1 MNEMILRTIFK
12 KKEIQMSIGRKELII
27 LIIFIFLCIYSY
39 INWYP
44 LASILLFIS
53 LLIYSMF
60 VIEGVYAGRIRIS
73 IILGSLVLL
82 FILIS
87 VVEKWTIWE
96 IFMSIFG
103 IVLIEVILVVSVNY
117 FYNLFQKVSNPEFF
131 FKRNMYKEDINN
143 QYTSYYKDI
152 KYNNEVKNKNYT
164 DLKTEINYY
173 EEIFNSFD
181 GIFVALLGKV
191 AKADGRIDKD
201 EAKFISDFLTS
212 LSERR
217 KDIPNVRDIYKKIMD
232 NEKDNILNI
241 DILCK
246 KLIDLNTKNELKI
259 ELIKRLLDLAF
270 IDSRYD
276 ETEENLIVKIV
287 HNLNVSFSVYQN
299 IKKEYEYTY
308 EETHDDEK
316 DNDRY
321 TYNGSKLSLEKSFE
335 ILESKQTDTNKVIKD
350 NYKRLMKLYH
360 YDSLRSKDLPKDLL
374 DIAEEKS
381 KMINA
386 AYDVV
391 KKYKEI

>member
-191 AKADGRIDKD
+191 AKVDEKVDKY
-201 EAKFISDFLTS
+201 EAQFISDLLTS

-287 HNLNVSFSVYQN
+287 HNLNINFSVYQN

-391 KKYKEI
+391 KRYKKI

>member
-1 MNEMILRTIFK
+1 MKNCILLNRN
-12 KKEIQMSIGRKELII
+12 QLII
-27 LIIFIFLCIYSY
+27 HAILELFCIYSY
-39 INWYP
+39 INWYTGV
-44 LASILLFIS
+44 SILLFLSVPIYHILTVVGKYATNINIS
-53 LLIYSMF
+53 LIL
-60 VIEGVYAGRIRIS
+60 VH
-73 IILGSLVLL
+73 IILLLVISSGKFTIWEILVFIGL
-82 FILIS
+82 FILI
-87 VVEKWTIWE
+87 VYLFVFFVRFLENKLEKV
-96 IFMSIFG
+96 FNS
-103 IVLIEVILVVSVNY
+103 
-117 FYNLFQKVSNPEFF
+117 EFF

-191 AKADGRIDKD
+191 AKVDGKVDKY
-201 EAKFISDFLTS
+201 EAQFISDLLTS

-232 NEKDNILNI
+232 NEKNNILNI

-287 HNLNVSFSVYQN
+287 HNLNINFSVYQN

>member
-1 MNEMILRTIFK
+1 
-12 KKEIQMSIGRKELII
+12 MSIGRKELII

-191 AKADGRIDKD
+191 AKVDEKVDKY
-201 EAKFISDFLTS
+201 EAQFISDLLTS

-287 HNLNVSFSVYQN
+287 HNLNINFSVYQN

-391 KKYKEI
+391 KRYKKI

>member
-1 MNEMILRTIFK
+1 
-12 KKEIQMSIGRKELII
+12 
-27 LIIFIFLCIYSY
+27 
-39 INWYP
+39 
-44 LASILLFIS
+44 
-53 LLIYSMF
+53 MF

-191 AKADGRIDKD
+191 AKVDEKVDKY
-201 EAKFISDFLTS
+201 EAQFISDLLTS

-287 HNLNVSFSVYQN
+287 HNLNINFSVYQN

-391 KKYKEI
+391 KRYKKI